1 MTNGT
6 SQKANISPF
15 VSGQSR
21 MLDSVIS
28 QLSDMDG
35 LAATKRRDLK
45 SALNSMARTFVASP
59 AAGGRVEF
67 VTSGDFQARDESYLG
82 DCHHLRPEGH
92 AALARLLAPAVIR
105 ALEATE
111 AGK

>member
-21 MLDSVIS
+21 MLDSVIA

-45 SALNSMARTFVASP
+45 SALNSMARMIGRSP
-59 AAGGRVEF
+59 AEIPANINWLHVRV
-67 VTSGDFQARDESYLG
+67 SGSASAICPPIFTAMR
-82 DCHHLRPEGH
+82 
-92 AALARLLAPAVIR
+92 
-105 ALEATE
+105 
-111 AGK
+111 